1 MAAGFGFSVGDL
13 IAGIRVFK
21 DSIEAFSSTK
31 GASSDYAALV
41 NEIIILQGG
50 LEAIEELQLVQ
61 NFSSKQTAALDR
73 ALSGCRKSIDE
84 FLGSI
89 AKYQPHLRSQVSG
102 WRSNYRKI
110 QWALC
115 KKEDIANFR
124 AQIARHS
131 SALNMLLVTFQ
142 IKQNMRVSHS
152 EDRSVALE
160 SQSLP
165 QDQFA
170 GILQNLTFEQRQC
183 FLFLMH
189 QNKELMQSVQDL
201 GRMIQIQKAIPPQV
215 PLQQPVVLLDCFGN
229 RAPFHLDFIDSLD
242 CFLAVLKVRFA
253 QAGAKESGIAKLENH
268 EFSIQDTQ
276 RKRFVDLTKPWET
289 VFKPGQHVDMSM
301 VFHRFACPPSTCPG
315 CMESNA
321 GGSEQ
326 VECRNCGL
334 SYQSFQ
340 AIKCDCDACARQIPN
355 SAETVFPYMLHQ
367 PRLGGGDPVF
377 PAVRL
382 GSSEDEIFQGY
393 RRVQIIAQTMALLHT
408 RYPSLQLIQDFRN
421 FAELL
426 DGVPMNT
433 WQLLADIME
442 LRTAAAQHLMRASS
456 VPAFSTIDQIEKARR
471 DLGEETI
478 DIRERVDALMSK
490 MFEHEE
496 SRHIVNYIKQS
507 MHSFR
512 GVVCHN

>member
-1 MAAGFGFSVGDL
+1 MATGFGFSVGDL
-13 IAGIRVFK
+13 LAGIRVFK
-21 DSIEAFSSTK
+21 DSIEAFSDTK
-31 GASSDYAALV
+31 GASADFASLV
-41 NEIIILQGG
+41 NEISTLQDG
-50 LEAIEELQLVQ
+50 LEAIEELQLEQ
-61 NFSSKQTAALDR
+61 NFSSKQATALER
-73 ALSGCRKSIDE
+73 SLSACQKSIDE

-89 AKYQPHLRSQVSG
+89 AKYQPHLRSQTSG
-102 WRSNYRKI
+102 WRSSYRKV

-115 KKEDIANFR
+115 KKEDVANFR
-124 AQIARHS
+124 ANVARHS

-142 IKQNMRVSHS
+142 IKQNMSPS
-152 EDRSVALE
+152 QSGDRSVALE
-160 SQSLP
+160 TQNQQ

-170 GILQNLTFEQRQC
+170 TILRNLTFEQRQC

-189 QNKELMQSVQDL
+189 QNKELMQSVHEL
-201 GRMIQIQKAIPPQV
+201 GRMVQVQKAIPPQV
-215 PLQQPVVLLDCFGN
+215 ALQQPVVLLDCFGN

-253 QAGAKESGIAKLENH
+253 QAGVKKSGIAKLENH

-276 RKRFVDLTKPWET
+276 RNRFVDLTKPWDT
-289 VFKPGQHVDMSM
+289 VFKPGQEVDMSM

-315 CMESNA
+315 CMETNS
-321 GGSEQ
+321 GGSDQ
-326 VECRNCGL
+326 VECQKCGL
-334 SYQSFQ
+334 FYQSFQ
-340 AIKCDCDACARQIPN
+340 AMKCDCDACARQIPN

-382 GSSEDEIFQGY
+382 GSREDEIFHGY

-426 DGVPMNT
+426 DGVPT
-433 WQLLADIME
+433 TSWQLLAEIME
-442 LRTAAAQHLMRASS
+442 LRTAAARHLMRASS
-456 VPAFSTIDQIEKARR
+456 VPAFSTITQIEKARR
-471 DLGEETI
+471 NLQEETI
-478 DIRERVDALMSK
+478 SIRERIDALMDT

-496 SRHIVNYIKQS
+496 SRDIVNYIKQS
-507 MHSFR
+507 RSPICRVM
-512 GVVCHN
+512 CDI

>member
-1 MAAGFGFSVGDL
+1 
-13 IAGIRVFK
+13 
-21 DSIEAFSSTK
+21 
-31 GASSDYAALV
+31 
-41 NEIIILQGG
+41 
-50 LEAIEELQLVQ
+50 
-61 NFSSKQTAALDR
+61 
-73 ALSGCRKSIDE
+73 
-84 FLGSI
+84 
-89 AKYQPHLRSQVSG
+89 
-102 WRSNYRKI
+102 
-110 QWALC
+110 
-115 KKEDIANFR
+115 
-124 AQIARHS
+124 
-131 SALNMLLVTFQ
+131 MLLVISQ
-142 IKQNMRVSHS
+142 A
-152 EDRSVALE
+152 EDGTVATKT
-160 SQSLP
+160 QVQR

-170 GILQNLTFEQRQC
+170 GILQNLSLEQRQC

-189 QNKELMQSVQDL
+189 QNEDLMKSVQEL
-201 GRMIQIQKAIPPQV
+201 GRMVQMQKAIPPQV
-215 PLQQPVVLLDCFGN
+215 SLQQPVVLLDCFGN
-229 RAPFHLDFIDSLD
+229 RAPFHLEFIDSLD
-242 CFLAVLKVRFA
+242 CFMAVLKVRFA
-253 QAGAKESGIAKLENH
+253 QAGAKKSGIAKLENH

-276 RKRFVDLTKPWET
+276 RKRFVDLTRPWET
-289 VFKPGQHVDMSM
+289 VFKPGQQVDMSM

-315 CMESNA
+315 CMETNSCE
-321 GGSEQ
+321 SDQ

-382 GSSEDEIFQGY
+382 GSDEDEIFQGY

-426 DGVPMNT
+426 DGVPMST
-433 WQLLADIME
+433 WKLQTDIMA

-471 DLGEETI
+471 NLGEETI
-478 DIRERVDALMSK
+478 SIRERIDALMDT

-496 SRHIVNYIKQS
+496 SRDIVNYIKQS
-507 MHSFR
+507 MHSFC
-512 GVVCHN
+512 GAISHN